1 MYACVWMNGWSD
13 QKWYTKWDTPPP
25 QLNPAEQLESEWF
38 VEIKSHVW
46 VGRES
51 LHHNG
56 ESKIDTW
63 GTYQKRTIP
72 GQKEDGLQIP
82 LKSMGWS
89 ESTLEDLTW
98 NCRVGLLL
106 LCGLTD
112 NYTHIPR
119 VSGPSSPEIPSGK
132 LVIASRLANNTQFHP
147 GLWKTRG
154 REAYSSDFCY
164 LPELLSFI
172 PLTKIRF

>member
-1 MYACVWMNGWSD
+1 MDEWMEWS
-13 QKWYTKWDTPPP
+13 KMIYKMRHPPPP

-154 REAYSSDFCY
+154 RKAYSSDFCY